1 MESSKYE
8 DISFEK
14 VYLKKEIIIDKL
26 KKNGCR
32 ITKQRRL
39 ILDIILNMQL
49 SSCKEIYSEALKKD
63 PSVGIA
69 TVYRLINNLEEIGAI
84 NRKNLYK
91 ISYNDPLDGNE
102 EWTVILRNKEIFKLS
117 PEEWKKVLK
126 VGLLEVKGLDIHD
139 IDTIILKKC
148 EQLLEVGYMDK
159 SLTIAEVN

>member
-1 MESSKYE
+1 MESNKYE
-8 DISFEK
+8 DVSFEK
-14 VYLKKEIIIDKL
+14 VYLEKEIIIDKL

-84 NRKNLYK
+84 SRKNLYK

-102 EWTVILRNKEIFKLS
+102 EWTIILRNKEIFKLS
-117 PEEWKKVLK
+117 PEEWKRVLK

-148 EQLLEVGYMDK
+148 EQLLEVGYMNK
-159 SLTIAEVN
+159 SLVAAEGK